1 MPADFCLSPGNMST
15 SGIPLKMRNT
25 TGASH
30 TSTRQL
36 CPRRRAMLLNL
47 TSPSLSRKSDF
58 QQPLQESTMARIFT
72 RMDFR
77 SKPESASNMLLGQP
91 RETGEPKSKP
101 KCKQRVAEQRSGSL
115 MLQCQRWKPG
125 PGPSPAQSLPP
136 DFSVRIA
143 WCRVLCTKI
152 PSSNIGE
159 GQELSLLA
167 SPAPHSQ
174 LQPPLHSSL
183 KASKIHEQRVK
194 IATKP

>member
-1 MPADFCLSPGNMST
+1 MST

-136 DFSVRIA
+136 DFLFELHGAACFVPRSRPQISVRA
-143 WCRVLCTKI
+143 KSYPCWPRQHLTVNCSRPFT
-152 PSSNIGE
+152 
-159 GQELSLLA
+159 
-167 SPAPHSQ
+167 PA
-174 LQPPLHSSL
+174 
-183 KASKIHEQRVK
+183 
-194 IATKP
+194 